1 MTVDQRAAGLWRS
14 GNEQEA
20 MRVYLEEIRRIG
32 DETIALAK
40 IGRRPKTLRGYRRR
54 FPEFAAEVEKALEYH
69 RDVGTIVD
77 RRM

>member
-1 MTVDQRAAGLWRS
+1 MDLDQRAAGLWRS

-20 MRVYLEEIRRIG
+20 MRVYLEEVRRHS
-32 DETIALAK
+32 DETVALAK

-54 FPEFAAEVEKALEYH
+54 FPEFAAEVEKALEHH
-69 RDVGTIVD
+69 RDVGPIVD